1 MGGTGTGAAGTMSA
15 LASLRLLQIAQNSSV
30 TAFGCSG
37 GAEGF
42 APADA
47 STACGA
53 KAANTVELLLNLPT

>member
-15 LASLRLLQIAQNSSV
+15 LASFRLVQIAQNSSA

-37 GAEGF
+37 GADGF

-47 STACGA
+47 SAECGA
-53 KAANTVELLLNLPT
+53 KAANNVELLLSLPT